1 MREAGGGA
9 GGTAG
14 GPGHSGRRRWGQL
27 LIVVAACTFASS
39 QAVLKKLTTYGPTRW
54 VILFLRGVLTIPL
67 NSAIVYHRGGVPS
80 LVRMLCGDAE
90 PVAGKAGKTG
100 KTGKA
105 EGRSKRR
112 RRRDRG
118 EEGGSGG
125 NSDKEELPSLLGT
138 LYMYG
143 RGVSGSLAV
152 VFLVSAFTQYVYDM
166 GYVVY

>member
-1 MREAGGGA
+1 M
-9 GGTAG
+9 
-14 GPGHSGRRRWGQL
+14 
-27 LIVVAACTFASS
+27 
-39 QAVLKKLTTYGPTRW
+39 
-54 VILFLRGVLTIPL
+54 ILFLRGVLTIPL

-90 PVAGKAGKTG
+90 PVAGKAGKA
-100 KTGKA
+100 GKA
-105 EGRSKRR
+105 EGHSKRR

-152 VFLVSAFTQYVYDM
+152 VFLVSAFTQYVMMWVMWFIRRACTHTHTHSIHFYHRNTEHPERTALTH
-166 GYVVY
+166 